1 LFVKEPFR
9 TVQYRVHIMDPS
21 RFEKS
26 LDMAFERGPDQMSR
40 AFFESVSWYYL
51 TEPQSADTVSSDPDS
66 RVTPK
71 DPRLDPAVTMTALW
85 NHERFGDW
93 QGARDELS
101 ARFRLYGPQ
110 FTAPARRML
119 EFRLALL
126 DEKLGGPDPLPKF
139 LEDIAT
145 RTAATMIQRQRE
157 GGPALAVF
165 YANMPAKLYVDGR
178 VVMQAARPERPVWAS
193 LDLPPGRHVLVI
205 EAPRQQYPDW
215 VQLAIRGRNWFT
227 GTDTSWKFSFNPKGN
242 WASPEFDDSTW
253 PELGGTGVKGPPEE
267 PFVWVEPDPFLDM
280 QSKAV
285 GLRPS
290 GDWPARG
297 GTVVYRKTVI
307 IP

>member
-1 LFVKEPFR
+1 
-9 TVQYRVHIMDPS
+9 
-21 RFEKS
+21 
-26 LDMAFERGPDQMSR
+26 
-40 AFFESVSWYYL
+40 
-51 TEPQSADTVSSDPDS
+51 
-66 RVTPK
+66 
-71 DPRLDPAVTMTALW
+71 MTALW

-101 ARFRLYGPQ
+101 ARLRLYGRQ
-110 FTAPARRML
+110 FAAPAKRML

-126 DEKLGGPDPLPKF
+126 DEKLGGADPLPQF
-139 LEDIAT
+139 LAEVSTGAA
-145 RTAATMIQRQRE
+145 AATIQRQRE
-157 GGPALAVF
+157 GVSALAVF

-215 VQLAIRGRNWFT
+215 VQLAIRGRNWFA

-280 QSKAV
+280 QSRAV